1 MDKQQ
6 LLDEVRAGRDRLEFA
21 LASLTDE
28 QMDEQVN
35 GEWTRTDV
43 LAHLEAWERRTN
55 RLFSIVR
62 GERDFDPDEPG
73 DVDEFNAWSYE
84 RNRGRAL
91 AEVRASERQ
100 TFADVLELVELAD
113 EGELSDPTRFPFLDG
128 RPFSR
133 TVLENTS
140 EHYDD
145 HLAHLAA
152 VGG

>member
-73 DVDEFNAWSYE
+73 EVDEFNAWSYE

-91 AEVRASERQ
+91 AHVRASERQ
-100 TFADVLELVELAD
+100 AFAEVIELVERADDDELAD
-113 EGELSDPTRFPFLDG
+113 PARFPFLDG

-133 TVLENTS
+133 VVLENTS